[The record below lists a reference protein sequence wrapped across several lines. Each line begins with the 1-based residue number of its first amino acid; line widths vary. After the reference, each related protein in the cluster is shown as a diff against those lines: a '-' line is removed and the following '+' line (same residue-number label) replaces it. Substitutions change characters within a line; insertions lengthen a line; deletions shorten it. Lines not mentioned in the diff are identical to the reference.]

1 MITSRAVFLSGAI
14 FNLAVGGGLLFLF
27 SLMQPHLGIAPVPP
41 NLMFLVDI
49 VGIFVCAFG
58 IAYWLLS
65 IDFDRY
71 RMFAVFGACCKVLV
85 FLVIA
90 GHFIL
95 GRVGWQLLGLGI
107 VDLVYAVLFWI
118 VLRQTTTSAVAKAA

>member
-1 MITSRAVFLSGAI
+1 MISSRAVFLSGAI

-27 SLMQPHLGIAPVPP
+27 SLMQPYLGIVPVPP

-49 VGIFVCAFG
+49 VGVFVCAFG

-65 IDFDRY
+65 VDFNRY
-71 RMFAVFGACCKVLV
+71 RLLAVFGASCKVLV
-85 FLVIA
+85 FLVVA
-90 GHFIL
+90 GHFTL
-95 GRVGWQLLGLGI
+95 GRVGWQLLGLGV

-118 VLRQTTTSAVAKAA
+118 VLRQTTLSAAAQTA